1 MIVAD
6 TNVVTYLLIEGDHT
20 PDARAAWQKDPRWI
34 LPSLWRSEF
43 LDVLATGVRHGVLDQ
58 AQASGAFRDAV
69 NLFAPSEHDPP
80 GDAVLAT
87 ALEHGISAYDAQF
100 VVVAREL
107 QVPLVTCDR
116 RLALACPDIATLLSE
131 FAR

>member
-6 TNVVTYLLIEGDHT
+6 TNVVAYLLIEGDHT
-20 PDARAAWQKDPRWI
+20 PDARTAWQRDPRWT

-43 LDVLATGVRHGVLDQ
+43 LNILATSVRHGVLDA
-58 AQASGAFRDAV
+58 AQASRAFRDAV
-69 NLFAPSEHDPP
+69 GLFASAERDPP

-87 ALEHGISAYDAQF
+87 ALEYGISAYDAQF
-100 VVVAREL
+100 LVVAQAL

-116 RLALACPDIATLLSE
+116 RLALACPNVATLLSE